1 MSDVI
6 VVGGGVVG
14 LAIAFRLAEAGRQ
27 VVIVERDR
35 VTRAASRA
43 SAAMIAPVGYVEPAD
58 AFLQLRIDGAQRWP
72 AFAASLAEM
81 TGVDPR
87 YRVTGSLVAAMAAGD
102 LDELSALRSF
112 HDELGIESRLVD
124 PAGAREIE
132 PRLAETVHG
141 ALHVP
146 GEGCVD
152 PERTGQALKM
162 AITGLGGEVREGV
175 EVTGLRVAAD
185 RATGVDTTTGP
196 IEAPLVVNAAGAWS
210 ALLPGLPDD
219 ARPALRPVK
228 GQSVIVRAALD
239 MVIRAGIGLVP
250 RGDGRVMIAGTVEH
264 GAGHDSEPTVS
275 GVLDVLGKARH
286 AVPAL
291 ATAAIVSMAVGLRPV
306 ADDDAPVLGPSGALD
321 GLWWATG
328 HSYYGVLLAPL
339 TAELITA
346 AITGDA
352 GAQSRVR
359 EFAADRFAT
368 GTPKYTSL
376 HQAP

>member
-1 MSDVI
+1 
-6 VVGGGVVG
+6 
-14 LAIAFRLAEAGRQ
+14 

-72 AFAASLAEM
+72 AFATSLAEM

-124 PAGAREIE
+124 PAGARDIE

-175 EVTGLRVAAD
+175 EVTGLRVSAD

-239 MVIRAGIGLVP
+239 VVIRAGIGLVP

-264 GAGHDSEPTVS
+264 GAGHDSEATVT
-275 GVLDVLGKARH
+275 GVLDVLGKARQ

-291 ATAAIVSMAVGLRPV
+291 ATASIVSMAVGLRPV

-352 GAQSRVR
+352 EALSRVR
-359 EFAADRFAT
+359 EFAADRFT
-368 GTPKYTSL
+368 IGTPKYTSL
-376 HQAP
+376 HQAS